1 MIVEK
6 TLKTVVQL
14 FPQLN
19 KRRKAQ
25 KISRIKNQYF
35 NTKPMI
41 SNHRHQIKMMILKPK
56 SIIIW
61 KILSRKTP
69 KNKFSQYFKLIRRN
83 LLKFKTIRSLFK
95 EKVKIMTSFKN
106 KMIMIQD
113 NHDKNKT

>member
-1 MIVEK
+1 
-6 TLKTVVQL
+6 
-14 FPQLN
+14 
-19 KRRKAQ
+19 
-25 KISRIKNQYF
+25 
-35 NTKPMI
+35 
-41 SNHRHQIKMMILKPK
+41 MMILKPK

-113 NHDKNKT
+113 NHDKNKTWKTFLKNGHKIMMRKAKNLE